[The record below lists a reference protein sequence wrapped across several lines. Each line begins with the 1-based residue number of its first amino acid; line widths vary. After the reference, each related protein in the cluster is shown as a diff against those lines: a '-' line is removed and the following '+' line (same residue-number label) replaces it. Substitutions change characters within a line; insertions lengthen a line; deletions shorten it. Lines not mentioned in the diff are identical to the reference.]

1 MDYIGYKCPVCDKY
15 FHVGDDVVVCPECG
29 TPHHRECYK
38 NLGHCVNED
47 KHSQGFDYIMPILD
61 ACKEAINSDGKA
73 STLKDLAREATM
85 EVRMRMSE

>member
-1 MDYIGYKCPVCDKY
+1 M
-15 FHVGDDVVVCPECG
+15 
-29 TPHHRECYK
+29 
-38 NLGHCVNED
+38 NLESTENTFATW
-47 KHSQGFDYIMPILD
+47 HSQGFDYIMPILD